1 MLLTG
6 SPEARLDDALR
17 SLGVDVGRETVVV
30 AVSGGGDSMA
40 LFALMSELWRERP
53 PNLRCVSVDHGLRAE
68 SAAECESV
76 REFAEARSH
85 PHATLRWECDG
96 RVAGNLQSEARKARY
111 RLIADWARS
120 ERVRT
125 AALAHTLDDQA
136 ETLLLNLARG
146 SGVDGLSAM
155 PRRLRRNGIDWIR
168 PLLGFRRSELREC
181 LTERE
186 VRWAEDPANSDAR
199 YDRVKARRMLDHLK
213 TLGATRER
221 LAATADR
228 MAHARSALERSAS
241 AAAERIAEVSA
252 AGDVE
257 LGPGIWELPEE
268 LKLRLA
274 AAALRFRS
282 GADYRPRIDAL
293 KRCLANV
300 VDGDASTLSGCMMSR
315 MDGGGIRV
323 ARERAACPP
332 PVQPGEV
339 WDGRW
344 AISGKKPPGGAV
356 LGALGSEGLAECP
369 DWRGTGL
376 PARSLECAP
385 ALWHDGVLVAAPI
398 AGLSRGWAAEL
409 LKGRRDFLD
418 SFSPD

>member
-6 SPEARLDDALR
+6 SPAARLDDALR
-17 SLGVDVGRETVVV
+17 SLGIGVGRETVAV

-40 LFALMSELWRERP
+40 LFALMSELWREQP
-53 PNLRCVSVDHGLRAE
+53 GNLRCVSVDHGLRAE

-76 REFAEARSH
+76 REFAEARFH
-85 PHATLRWECDG
+85 PHSTLRWKREE
-96 RVAGNLQSEARKARY
+96 RRAGNLQSEARKARY

-120 ERVRT
+120 KGIRT

-155 PRRLRRNGIDWIR
+155 PRRLRRNGIEWTR
-168 PLLGFRRSELREC
+168 PLLGFSRSELREC
-181 LTERE
+181 LTERG
-186 VRWAEDPANSDAR
+186 VSWAEDPANSDAR
-199 YDRVKARRMLDHLK
+199 YDRVKARRMLDHLE

-228 MAHARSALERSAS
+228 MALARLVLERSAH

-257 LGPGIWELPEE
+257 FGPEIWELPEE

-300 VDGDASTLSGCMMSR
+300 GDGDASTLSGCVMSR
-315 MDGGGIRV
+315 MGGGGLRV

-332 PVQPGEV
+332 PVPPGEV

-344 AISGKKPPGGAV
+344 AMSGETPPSGAV
-356 LGALGSEGLAECP
+356 LGALGPEGLKECP
-369 DWRGTGL
+369 DWRSTGL
-376 PARSLECAP
+376 PARSLACSP
-385 ALWHDGVLVAAPI
+385 AIWQDGVLVAAPL
-398 AGLSRGWAAEL
+398 AGFSRGWAAEL
-409 LKGRRDFLD
+409 LKGERDFLD